1 MTTLETTSE
10 FRVKTPMPPGASP
23 RRGRHAHTY
32 ADGSTYTGDFGDGL
46 PHGEGSIA
54 YSGGNRCV
62 GS

>member
-1 MTTLETTSE
+1 MTTTSE
-10 FRVKTPMPPGASP
+10 FRVKTPMAAP
-23 RRGRHAHTY
+23 RSGRHAHTY
-32 ADGSTYTGDFGDGL
+32 PSGSTYTGDFVDGL